1 MNDQKT
7 PDSQVAETLTVV
19 PKPSRRSRKAL
30 PPGNPLAHCTATTA
44 DGRPC
49 PARPL
54 GGSDR
59 CYQHSEDPTIAE
71 HRAVSRRL
79 GGINATHQ
87 RFLGADAPSPVLEN
101 PVGVRELLA
110 DTIQQVRTGQLTPA
124 AANSVVYAVGTA
136 LKLAELELSAKVAK
150 LEQAMLERGRGA

>member
-1 MNDQKT
+1 MPDQKT
-7 PDSQVAETLTVV
+7 SESQRAETVPVV
-19 PKPSRRSRKAL
+19 PNTPRRARKAL

-49 PARPL
+49 PARPMS
-54 GGSDR
+54 GSDR
-59 CYQHSEDPTIAE
+59 RYQHSEDPATAE

-87 RFLGADAPSPVLEN
+87 RFLGADAAPPVLEH
-101 PVGVRELLA
+101 PEGVRALLA
-110 DTIQQVRTGQLTPA
+110 DTIQQVRTGQLPPA
-124 AANSVVYAVGTA
+124 AANAVVYAVGTA

-150 LEQAMLERGRGA
+150 LEQAMLDRGRRG